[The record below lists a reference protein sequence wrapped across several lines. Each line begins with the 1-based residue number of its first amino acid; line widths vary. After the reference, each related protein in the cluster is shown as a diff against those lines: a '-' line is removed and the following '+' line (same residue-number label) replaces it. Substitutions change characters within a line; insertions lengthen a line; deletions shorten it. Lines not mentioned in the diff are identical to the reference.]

1 MKKHGTTGG
10 GKTLVVGI
18 PAYWGALMP
27 PLQNSVYGDVVLQS
41 EFEPLVRQG
50 ENGLVEPLAAAS
62 WETSP
67 DHRVLRF
74 KIDTRRRFSDGS
86 PLTAADFK
94 RSWED
99 GIRMKPHSANKA
111 VEDALFGLNGFA
123 AFEEKGTIDGI
134 RVKGDDLLEL
144 EFDQPARAPLGY
156 LSGARYAA
164 YKLVN
169 GRAIGTGP
177 YVMEE
182 DDKALLM
189 TPNAHYSGKEPR
201 FSKIRMVVT
210 PEKAISQSLDSGGVD
225 AALFVETLDLP
236 ECRDGSA
243 GKIRCVFSQEADHIA
258 LRVNGLPGRIFA
270 DRNNRLAIQALV
282 HDKLAEQGLPAP
294 LQIGHFKLDPQ
305 SFLRFQ
311 PGRLADAEAAELV
324 AQGRS
329 HVPGLIKASQ
339 SSPVYVVCIAG
350 REWIVKL
357 LRDAGVKVAEKS
369 GVIDFPR
376 MLDLIYKNHEA
387 DLVLSGF
394 SVYNGD
400 PDGLYH
406 QLGKRGAIYSP
417 MEAREGIAELM
428 EEGRGI
434 MDRSVLPG
442 HYGKVAR
449 AILSEVPYVHLGFRC
464 RGVAYNPD
472 KIQVAASF
480 MSRNDHRIT
489 LLEPR

>member
-1 MKKHGTTGG
+1 MTQKGIAGA
-10 GKTLVVGI
+10 KTLVIGI

-41 EFEPLVRQG
+41 QFEPLVRQG
-50 ENGLVEPLAAAS
+50 GNGLIEPLAAAS
-62 WETSP
+62 WEAGP

-74 KIDTRRRFSDGS
+74 KIDTSRRFSDGS
-86 PLTAADFK
+86 ALTAADFK

-99 GIRMKPHSANKA
+99 GIRMQPRSANKA
-111 VEDALFGLNGFA
+111 VEDALYSLKGYA
-123 AFEEKGTIDGI
+123 AFEAKGAIEGI
-134 RVKGDDLLEL
+134 RVKGDDVLEL
-144 EFDQPARAPLGY
+144 EFDQPARVPLGY

-164 YKLVN
+164 YKQVD

-182 DDKALLM
+182 KEGALLM
-189 TPNAHYSGKEPR
+189 TPNPHYAGKEPL
-201 FSKIRMVVT
+201 FDHIRMLVT
-210 PEKAISQSLDSGGVD
+210 PEKAVAESLESGGVD

-258 LRVNGLPGRIFA
+258 LRVNGLSGRIFA
-270 DRNNRLAIQALV
+270 DRGNRLAIQALL
-282 HDKLAEQGLPAP
+282 HEKLKEQGLPAP
-294 LQIGHFKLDPQ
+294 LQVGHFKLDPQ

-311 PGRLADAEAAELV
+311 PGRLPDAEAAELV
-324 AQGRS
+324 REGRR
-329 HVPGLIKASQ
+329 HITGLMEASQ
-339 SSPVYVVCIAG
+339 KSPVYVVCTAG
-350 REWIVKL
+350 REWVLKL
-357 LRDAGVKVAEKS
+357 LRDAGVRLAEKS
-369 GVIDFPR
+369 GVVDFPR
-376 MLDLIYKNHEA
+376 MLELIYKNHEA

-428 EEGRGI
+428 EEGRGL
-434 MDRSVLPG
+434 MSLSALPG

-464 RGVAYNPD
+464 RGVAYNPV
-472 KIQVAASF
+472 KVKVAESF